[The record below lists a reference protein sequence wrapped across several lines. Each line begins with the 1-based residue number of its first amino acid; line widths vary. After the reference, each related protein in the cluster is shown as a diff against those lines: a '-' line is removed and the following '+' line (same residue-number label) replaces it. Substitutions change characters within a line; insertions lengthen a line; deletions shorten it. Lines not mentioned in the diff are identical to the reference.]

1 MYVTRILGRCLMIE
15 SWMQQS
21 IVLTT
26 NGIIIFHIKLTE
38 LASFGFDYQAH
49 STYYYYYFW
58 FQMQCLLKS
67 VTYLSKYGRSIV
79 TITQT
84 VKSHLNGVT

>member
-1 MYVTRILGRCLMIE
+1 MIE
-15 SWMQQS
+15 SWMPQS

-26 NGIIIFHIKLTE
+26 NVKIIIFHIKLTE

-58 FQMQCLLKS
+58 FQMQCLLKGD
-67 VTYLSKYGRSIV
+67 TYLSKYGRSIV
-79 TITQT
+79 TIITQT